1 MHLSNLALGCS
12 QVMDSDE
19 EVFDLPDEWAI
30 DPREALYNDY
40 QDGVSTAEQTLSL
53 ISKLSQE
60 GLLPNSFSSQ
70 LWCEFVDNLLREVRE
85 RPKL

>member
-1 MHLSNLALGCS
+1 VHLSNLALGCS

-40 QDGVSTAEQTLSL
+40 QDGVSTAEQTLLL
-53 ISKLSQE
+53 IGKLSEE
-60 GLLPNSFSSQ
+60 GLLPNSFPSQ
-70 LWCEFVDNLLREVRE
+70 LWREFVDNLLQEVQKHS
-85 RPKL
+85 KL